1 MTACLDSVAC
11 QPQGR
16 ADLHSTEIF
25 VEMVV
30 KYVTEDTCAKK
41 EGREVKNKKWR
52 ISEDEQY
59 ECEEEV
65 DETNTDVFNRISEDQ
80 FSEKWELSRYY
91 QNNLN
96 CKAKYVYSYL

>member
-1 MTACLDSVAC
+1 
-11 QPQGR
+11 
-16 ADLHSTEIF
+16 
-25 VEMVV
+25 MVV
-30 KYVTEDTCAKK
+30 QHVTEDTCGKE

-65 DETNTDVFNRISEDQ
+65 DETNTDVINRISEDQ

-91 QNNLN
+91 QHN
-96 CKAKYVYSYL
+96 